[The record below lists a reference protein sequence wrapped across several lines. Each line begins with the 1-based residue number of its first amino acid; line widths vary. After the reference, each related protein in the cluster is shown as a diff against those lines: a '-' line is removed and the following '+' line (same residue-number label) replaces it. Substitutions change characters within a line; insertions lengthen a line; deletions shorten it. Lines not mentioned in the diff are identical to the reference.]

1 MPPGTQPPRCL
12 IKMKTCV
19 QARIPRCPLL
29 PSNLFLLPDLK
40 VLAEN
45 LLQAQGAH
53 ILLRAFTLPSPKQ
66 PVGKQIL
73 CYFSTR
79 HKTFLCTWRYTICV
93 CSVAQSFLTLCD
105 PMDWSP
111 PGILQARM
119 LAWIAM
125 PSSRGSSQ
133 PRDPTLLSCVSCIG
147 RQDSLPL
154 TPSGKPSKICRCY
167 IINFKEKNKHFG
179 VFPLCKPVSSFLAF
193 LLGPSFNHH
202 AALPVFLSF
211 WALLRCVTEF
221 RAQA

>member
-167 IINFKEKNKHFG
+167 IINFKEKTNILVYFHFASL
-179 VFPLCKPVSSFLAF
+179 FPLSLPSSWVLLSIIMLPFLSSFLLF
-193 LLGPSFNHH
+193 EP
-202 AALPVFLSF
+202 
-211 WALLRCVTEF
+211 C
-221 RAQA
+221 